1 MTESKALVK
10 FRGVDDVG
18 EVFMLSM
25 KNIDLS
31 SNALTKQKKK
41 ILEGKKSFLTIN
53 LEKNTF
59 YAYIFSFGSVRIH
72 VLLLSYSGG
81 IDLGIVHSCMYP

>member
-10 FRGVDDVG
+10 SRGVDNVG

-41 ILEGKKSFLTIN
+41 IIEGKKSFLTIN
-53 LEKNTF
+53 LEKN
-59 YAYIFSFGSVRIH
+59 A
-72 VLLLSYSGG
+72 
-81 IDLGIVHSCMYP
+81 PNPP